1 VLLKRV
7 SVNATFRCLWRE
19 AGAFDKNRRV
29 SAPPSQDGQFPLP
42 QSIMRL
48 RLIIDRNG
56 LPLTPVVWDI
66 LPDLTI
72 AQLLEQVSEVIPLEF
87 GDWGLEDYA
96 VELAGQSGLNFE
108 FVHYQQVGRVMRD
121 EDEVMC
127 VIPLV
132 NVSHCL

>member
-1 VLLKRV
+1 
-7 SVNATFRCLWRE
+7 
-19 AGAFDKNRRV
+19 
-29 SAPPSQDGQFPLP
+29 
-42 QSIMRL
+42 MRL

-127 VIPLV
+127 VIPLA
-132 NVSHCL
+132 NVSHCLCLTYTFQYSPPLYQ